1 MHTAQGGQQNPLGPR
16 RTPHT
21 RGMVLWITVC
31 WTQNMTARDS
41 RLLSDRRATSTE
53 CVVGLERFPLPRPA
67 ATDKP
72 CQATS
77 PHLKAVSTQPLPRR
91 KWAGQRDPAGTVW
104 RLCVCGPCP
113 MLLGQTGASTAAVAE
128 TLRPRPFPAGGTVLQ
143 QTRYGLTVC
152 RATQRVRAEAHTP
165 SPMMPKVSPRILAA
179 PEATSR
185 ICSTLWT
192 RVPSRSAWCS
202 QVVLR
207 YRLRMWH
214 MVESAVSS
222 TDAAG
227 TLQTAM
233 PGDTR
238 HAWAVTKAH
247 PGTSPVKG
255 WRTCSLATLGT
266 TRQTQVHAICH
277 VEKPP
282 TRWTGRGQEVRLPG
296 QMPRLVLPSL
306 DHLPFNLAGRG
317 YGHVGA
323 WSSLTTTHTC
333 TGTALSSSTPQTS
346 GVWLWAGLSPSSQPL
361 QPLSR
366 SHHSSGGPFSSA
378 PSLSA
383 LRTRRRLP

>member
-1 MHTAQGGQQNPLGPR
+1 M
-16 RTPHT
+16 
-21 RGMVLWITVC
+21 
-31 WTQNMTARDS
+31 
-41 RLLSDRRATSTE
+41 
-53 CVVGLERFPLPRPA
+53 
-67 ATDKP
+67 
-72 CQATS
+72 
-77 PHLKAVSTQPLPRR
+77 
-91 KWAGQRDPAGTVW
+91 
-104 RLCVCGPCP
+104 
-113 MLLGQTGASTAAVAE
+113 AE

-323 WSSLTTTHTC
+323 WSSLATTHTC
-333 TGTALSSSTPQTS
+333 TGTALSSSTPQES
-346 GVWLWAGLSPSSQPL
+346 GFGQGCPHPLSPCSPSAEVTTAV
-361 QPLSR
+361 
-366 SHHSSGGPFSSA
+366 GGPSHLRRVSA
-378 PSLSA
+378 PCAHAAGSREQMLVPGSCPSCTRPLLPCCPRAQPPSLWSQ
-383 LRTRRRLP
+383 RSPQ

>member
-77 PHLKAVSTQPLPRR
+77 PHLKAVSTQLLPRR

-247 PGTSPVKG
+247 PGTSPMKG

-266 TRQTQVHAICH
+266 TRQMQVHAICH

-323 WSSLTTTHTC
+323 WSSLATTHTC
-333 TGTALSSSTPQTS
+333 TGTALSSSTPQAS

>member
-1 MHTAQGGQQNPLGPR
+1 M
-16 RTPHT
+16 
-21 RGMVLWITVC
+21 
-31 WTQNMTARDS
+31 
-41 RLLSDRRATSTE
+41 
-53 CVVGLERFPLPRPA
+53 
-67 ATDKP
+67 
-72 CQATS
+72 
-77 PHLKAVSTQPLPRR
+77 
-91 KWAGQRDPAGTVW
+91 
-104 RLCVCGPCP
+104 
-113 MLLGQTGASTAAVAE
+113 AE

-266 TRQTQVHAICH
+266 TRQTQVHATCH

-282 TRWTGRGQEVRLPG
+282 TQWTGRGQEVRLPG

-323 WSSLTTTHTC
+323 WSSLATTHTC
-333 TGTALSSSTPQTS
+333 TGTALSSSTPQAS